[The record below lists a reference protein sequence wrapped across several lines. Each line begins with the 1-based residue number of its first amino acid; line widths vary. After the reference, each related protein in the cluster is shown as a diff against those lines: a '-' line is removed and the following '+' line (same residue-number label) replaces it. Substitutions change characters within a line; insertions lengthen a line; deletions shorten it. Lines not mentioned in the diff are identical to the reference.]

1 MVNIIKRERMVLN
14 QMKILNIK
22 IYDIQN
28 EKKKVLAGINSRLD
42 SREEK
47 TLELEGRMIGVI
59 QNEARREQSLEKVS
73 RTLLI

>member
-1 MVNIIKRERMVLN
+1 
-14 QMKILNIK
+14 MK
-22 IYDIQN
+22 
-28 EKKKVLAGINSRLD
+28 KKKVLAGINSRLD

>member
-28 EKKKVLAGINSRLD
+28 EKNVLAGISSRLD
-42 SREEK
+42 AREEK

-59 QNEARREQSLEKVS
+59 QNEARREQSLEKV